1 MPSERLTQLKHK
13 SLESLKQTY
22 KQRLETILNKQLTV
36 DNIGT
41 FADEALS
48 ETVQLTEDIL
58 IEYRRN
64 PEVHARPTTLSP
76 REQEDEA
83 FTILSLPNIS
93 EVLQS
98 INKVKDNISFLKTY
112 IHTNSESIDTVITP
126 PQPDHIT
133 EVKEG
138 TGSFEKRMFPRLLT
152 LLYILEH
159 DFNLPPIEA
168 HITQGIV
175 IPKMMRRIPYVRVE
189 IPAQNRVIY
198 ICDEEGNV
206 SYVFDTTRLR
216 EVGLTLEEV
225 DVDDKKDKNS
235 LIAYYPGIGIKIIQ
249 SKNWR
254 RNIAI
259 ALGKEIPKVETGIPE
274 EHEAEERERASEF
287 KESGEFLS
295 FDKFQSEVRS
305 LYPGQGDISDWYH
318 KERKKHSNWT
328 SSPQR
333 TYKNKGWEG
342 FPELVGRM
350 LPSFLEFQS
359 EVRSLY
365 AGQENVARWFYEE
378 EKKKHPNWPS
388 DPGSKYKDE
397 GWMGWSELVNKVN
410 PTEKVWLTFNDF
422 QAEVK
427 SLYPGQGSVSDW
439 YKVEKKKHPNWPSSP
454 DLVYKDKGWIG
465 WPEFMGR
472 ENILKREF
480 LPFEKFR
487 TEVRSLYPGQGSVS
501 SWYRPEKKKHPN
513 WPSDPYIMY
522 KDSGW
527 TNWADFMGREN
538 PNERGFLSFGD
549 FQDSVR
555 SLYSGEGNV
564 QRWYHRERKNH
575 KDWPS
580 APHQTYKDKGW
591 IDWSEFV
598 GKENRLKKVFPSFLD
613 FQTEVKSLYPGQGDV
628 QKWHYDERK
637 NHKNWPV
644 EPRRFYEDGGW
655 IGWSELVGRENPM
668 KKKWLSFIDFQ
679 VEVRNLYPGKGNVAR
694 WYEKEYKYHTYWP
707 SEPDEMYK
715 DRGWIGWP
723 ELVGRKNMFKME
735 LLPFGDFQNEVRSFY
750 SGQTDVYAWYRGER
764 INHKSWP
771 GNPDT
776 IYENRGWTGWSELVG
791 RENPTKKEFISF
803 NVFQAEVRSL
813 YPGKV
818 PIMKWYYK
826 ERENHKNWPSA
837 PHQIYK
843 DEGWVSWLDL
853 FGKKKAE

>member
-254 RNIAI
+254 RN
-259 ALGKEIPKVETGIPE
+259 LG
-274 EHEAEERERASEF
+274 
-287 KESGEFLS
+287 
-295 FDKFQSEVRS
+295 
-305 LYPGQGDISDWYH
+305 
-318 KERKKHSNWT
+318 
-328 SSPQR
+328 
-333 TYKNKGWEG
+333 
-342 FPELVGRM
+342 
-350 LPSFLEFQS
+350 
-359 EVRSLY
+359 
-365 AGQENVARWFYEE
+365 
-378 EKKKHPNWPS
+378 
-388 DPGSKYKDE
+388 
-397 GWMGWSELVNKVN
+397 
-410 PTEKVWLTFNDF
+410 
-422 QAEVK
+422 
-427 SLYPGQGSVSDW
+427 
-439 YKVEKKKHPNWPSSP
+439 
-454 DLVYKDKGWIG
+454 
-465 WPEFMGR
+465 
-472 ENILKREF
+472 
-480 LPFEKFR
+480 
-487 TEVRSLYPGQGSVS
+487 
-501 SWYRPEKKKHPN
+501 
-513 WPSDPYIMY
+513 
-522 KDSGW
+522 
-527 TNWADFMGREN
+527 
-538 PNERGFLSFGD
+538 
-549 FQDSVR
+549 
-555 SLYSGEGNV
+555 
-564 QRWYHRERKNH
+564 
-575 KDWPS
+575 
-580 APHQTYKDKGW
+580 
-591 IDWSEFV
+591 
-598 GKENRLKKVFPSFLD
+598 
-613 FQTEVKSLYPGQGDV
+613 
-628 QKWHYDERK
+628 
-637 NHKNWPV
+637 
-644 EPRRFYEDGGW
+644 
-655 IGWSELVGRENPM
+655 
-668 KKKWLSFIDFQ
+668 
-679 VEVRNLYPGKGNVAR
+679 
-694 WYEKEYKYHTYWP
+694 
-707 SEPDEMYK
+707 
-715 DRGWIGWP
+715 
-723 ELVGRKNMFKME
+723 
-735 LLPFGDFQNEVRSFY
+735 
-750 SGQTDVYAWYRGER
+750 
-764 INHKSWP
+764 
-771 GNPDT
+771 
-776 IYENRGWTGWSELVG
+776 
-791 RENPTKKEFISF
+791 
-803 NVFQAEVRSL
+803 
-813 YPGKV
+813 
-818 PIMKWYYK
+818 
-826 ERENHKNWPSA
+826 
-837 PHQIYK
+837 
-843 DEGWVSWLDL
+843 
-853 FGKKKAE
+853 